1 MGSNIL
7 GAIITAGVAILA
19 IALMAMVTGQTLIA
33 LPAFDVNGTAQE
45 QAWSAT
51 MTTTGENAGTAFTL
65 LGIAPLVLG
74 AAVIISIVIGAFLFM
89 DR

>member
-7 GAIITAGVAILA
+7 GAIVTAGVAILA
-19 IALMAMVTGQTLIA
+19 IAIMAMITGQTLIS
-33 LPAFDVNGTAQE
+33 LPGFNENGTAQE
-45 QAWSAT
+45 QAWAAT
-51 MTTTGENAGTAFTL
+51 MTTTGANAGTAFTL

-74 AAVIISIVIGAFLFM
+74 AAVIISIVISAFLFM